1 MKLRKKTAIRIL
13 TAFMALAMVSTNV
26 INTSF
31 ITVSAVETVTKT
43 ASSSSIEGYC
53 GENVQYKLENGT
65 LTISG
70 KGDMYNYNYK
80 GTSYSS
86 VQYTPWKDYT
96 EEITNVVILDGITGI
111 GSYTF
116 YDCSY
121 VTSVQIADTVS
132 YIGDYAFCN
141 VGRYG
146 SYDSYGNYTGFS
158 YLTLPTNLSSIGE
171 AAFQN
176 CSISTLEFKSNVS
189 YISKNAFFN
198 CSGLANITIPC
209 TFDKNVF
216 SANDTGINADRS
228 SDNFYISGEYSG
240 SSEYTFNY
248 SHQNQN
254 NDVVLSGSCGEKA
267 QYTNNR
273 YR

>member
-1 MKLRKKTAIRIL
+1 
-13 TAFMALAMVSTNV
+13 MALAMVSTNV

-158 YLTLPTNLSSIGE
+158 YLTLPTN
-171 AAFQN
+171 
-176 CSISTLEFKSNVS
+176 
-189 YISKNAFFN
+189 
-198 CSGLANITIPC
+198 PC
-209 TFDKNVF
+209 
-216 SANDTGINADRS
+216 RR
-228 SDNFYISGEYSG
+228 
-240 SSEYTFNY
+240 
-248 SHQNQN
+248 
-254 NDVVLSGSCGEKA
+254 VLW
-267 QYTNNR
+267 Q
-273 YR
+273 